1 MLNDQTID
9 APVGAIST
17 MRANAAPLERCS
29 AFTQSTNTKSDDFV
43 VGLSGPHSHSMT
55 TLLPIMAV
63 VSVAFLVIGFALPVL
78 PLHVHQD
85 LGLSTFVVG
94 LVTGSQFAASLI
106 TRIWSGHYADSQGA
120 KRAVVLGLLTAVAGG
135 LLYLVSLRFIGAP
148 WVSASIL
155 LGGRAL
161 LGGAESLVITGAVSW
176 GLGLAGPANTGRV
189 IAWVG
194 MAMFASLA
202 FGAPVGTMLYALGG
216 FTAVAVATMLV
227 PLITVVLVA
236 PLSAVPPQRGMR
248 AGLMKVL
255 GSVWLPGF
263 GSALSTVGFGAMLAF
278 SALLSAQHGW
288 NPVWLMFSAFA
299 IALVA
304 TRLFLG
310 HIPDTQGGAKVA
322 LVCVFVEA
330 VGLALIW
337 FASTP
342 ALAAAGAALT
352 GFGYSLVYPGLGIE
366 AVKRAPPQSRGLAM
380 GAYTVFLDVALGVG
394 SPALG
399 LLAGR
404 TGVGSVF
411 LASGILVLGAA
422 VVAGWLLHTAP
433 SAKQIGDHHEPYRH
447 DTRIT
452 VSARVIERASR
463 PEETAR

>member
-1 MLNDQTID
+1 MPIHRHMLNDQTID
-9 APVGAIST
+9 APAVAIST
-17 MRANAAPLERCS
+17 KRANAAPLKW
-29 AFTQSTNTKSDDFV
+29 STTSTHSKKGKSDGVIVD
-43 VGLSGPHSHSMT
+43 LSGPQCRSMT
-55 TLLPIMAV
+55 ALLPIMGV

-94 LVTGSQFAASLI
+94 LVTGSQFAASLLS
-106 TRIWSGHYADSQGA
+106 RIWSGRYADSRGA
-120 KRAVVLGLLTAVAGG
+120 KRAVVLGLLTAVVGG
-135 LLYLVSLRFIGAP
+135 TLYLVSLRFVGTP
-148 WVSASIL
+148 SLSATIL
-155 LGGRAL
+155 LCGRAL

-202 FGAPVGTMLYALGG
+202 FGAPVGTTLYTFGG
-216 FTAVAVATMLV
+216 FGAVAVATMLV
-227 PLITVVLVA
+227 PLLAVFLVA
-236 PLSAVPPQRGMR
+236 PVSPVAGQHGAR

-255 GSVWLPGF
+255 GAVWLPGF
-263 GSALSTVGFGAMLAF
+263 GSALSTVGFGAMIAF

-288 NPVWLMFSAFA
+288 SPVWFTFSAFA

-304 TRLFLG
+304 ARLFLG
-310 HIPDTQGGAKVA
+310 HIPDTFGGAKVA

-330 VGLALIW
+330 AGLALVW
-337 FASTP
+337 FASNP

-366 AVKRAPPQSRGLAM
+366 AVKRVPPQSRGLAM
-380 GAYTVFLDVALGVG
+380 GAYTVFLDVALGFG

-399 LLAGR
+399 LLAGW

-411 LASGILVLGAA
+411 LASAILVLGAA
-422 VVAGWLLHTAP
+422 VVAGWLLHSTP
-433 SAKQIGDHHEPYRH
+433 
-447 DTRIT
+447 T
-452 VSARVIERASR
+452 VPQLQNR
-463 PEETAR
+463 

>member
-1 MLNDQTID
+1 MLNDQTFE
-9 APVGAIST
+9 APAVAIPT
-17 MRANAAPLERCS
+17 QRANAAPMQRGT
-29 AFTQSTNTKSDDFV
+29 AFTQNRNGESNGAI
-43 VGLSGPHSHSMT
+43 VGFTAPQDRSIAA
-55 TLLPIMAV
+55 LLPIMGV

-106 TRIWSGHYADSQGA
+106 SRVWSGQYADSRGA
-120 KRAVVLGLLTAVAGG
+120 KRAVVVGLLTAMIGG
-135 LLYLVSLRFIGAP
+135 LLYLISIRCVGAP
-148 WVSASIL
+148 WLSATIL

-176 GLGLAGPANTGRV
+176 GLRLAGPANTGRV

-202 FGAPVGTMLYALGG
+202 FGAPVGTGLYVLGG

-227 PLITVVLVA
+227 PLITVLLVA
-236 PLSAVPPQRGMR
+236 PLSPVPAQHGRR
-248 AGLMKVL
+248 AALTKVL
-255 GSVWLPGF
+255 GVVWLPGF
-263 GSALSTVGFGAMLAF
+263 GAALSTVGFGAMIAF

-288 NPVWLMFSAFA
+288 SPVWLTFSAFA

-304 TRLFLG
+304 ARLFLG
-310 HIPDTQGGAKVA
+310 HTPDTLGGAKIA

-330 VGLALIW
+330 AGLALIW
-337 FASTP
+337 FASNP
-342 ALAAAGAALT
+342 ALAAAGAALA
-352 GFGYSLVYPGLGIE
+352 GFGYSLVYPGLGVE
-366 AVKRAPPQSRGLAM
+366 AVKRAPLQNRGLAM
-380 GAYTVFLDVALGVG
+380 GAYTVFLDIALGFG

-411 LASGILVLGAA
+411 LASAILVLGAA
-422 VVAGWLLHTAP
+422 VVAGWLLHAAP
-433 SAKQIGDHHEPYRH
+433 KVQNR
-447 DTRIT
+447 
-452 VSARVIERASR
+452 
-463 PEETAR
+463 